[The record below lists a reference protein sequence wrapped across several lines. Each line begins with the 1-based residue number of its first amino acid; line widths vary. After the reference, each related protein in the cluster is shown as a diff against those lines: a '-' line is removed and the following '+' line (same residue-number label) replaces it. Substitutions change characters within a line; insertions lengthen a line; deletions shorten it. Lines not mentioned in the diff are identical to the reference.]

1 MSKIRADL
9 LLVQQGL
16 AETRAQARRLIQA
29 GRVRADGQVVV
40 KPGTPLPPDARLEVV
55 PGPRFVSRGGEKLAA
70 ALEAFPV
77 PVEGAVAADVGAST
91 GGFTDCLLQHG
102 ARRVYAVDVGRG
114 QLHWKLRQDPRVV
127 VMESVN
133 ARYLERLP
141 EPVDLITTDVSFI
154 SLTKLWPV
162 LKGWLKPAGGQ
173 GIALIKPQFE
183 VGRQAAARGKG
194 VIRDPALWRAAL
206 ESVLAAAYAQGYA
219 ARGLIPSPV
228 LGPKGNVEFLLHW
241 HYPGSA
247 RLSAQALADALEAAR
262 AQRDARRRAS

>member
-1 MSKIRADL
+1 MSKIRADV

-29 GRVRADGQVVV
+29 GQVKANDQVVV
-40 KPGTPLPPDARLEVV
+40 KPGTLLRPDARLEVIS
-55 PGPRFVSRGGEKLAA
+55 GPRFVSRGGEKLAA
-70 ALEAFPV
+70 ALEAFPLQV
-77 PVEGAVAADVGAST
+77 RNAVAADVGAST

-114 QLHWKLRQDPRVV
+114 QLHWKLRQDPRVI
-127 VMESVN
+127 VMEGVN

-141 EPVDLITTDVSFI
+141 EPVDIITTDVSFI

-162 LKGWLKPAGGQ
+162 LKGWLAPSGGE
-173 GIALIKPQFE
+173 GIALVKPQFE
-183 VGRQAAARGKG
+183 VGRQAAAKTKG

-206 ESVLAAAYAQGYA
+206 ETVLEAAYAQGYA
-219 ARGLIPSPV
+219 AQGLLPSPV

-241 HYPGSA
+241 RYPGSA
-247 RLSAQALADALEAAR
+247 RLADAALVQALEAAR
-262 AQRDARRRAS
+262 AVRETRKRA